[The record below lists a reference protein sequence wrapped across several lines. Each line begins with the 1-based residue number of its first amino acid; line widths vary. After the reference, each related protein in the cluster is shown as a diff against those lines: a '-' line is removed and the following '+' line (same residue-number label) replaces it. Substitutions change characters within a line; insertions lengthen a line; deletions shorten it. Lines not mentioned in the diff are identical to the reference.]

1 MNSKLSLN
9 ITNEVS
15 QLSKVIVGQAN
26 NFKKP
31 NISDLYDPTS
41 IVHLKNNT
49 YPKKKDLIKEL
60 NFYKNALRENNVEVI
75 ELDSVKDCNQIF
87 ARDIGFVIDDF
98 FFISNILPH
107 RKNEIKGLESIINMI
122 DKEKII
128 RLKEDI
134 HVEGGDII
142 VGKDKL
148 YIGYYD
154 EADYEQ
160 QITARTNF
168 NAIIFFKNF
177 FTKKDIVP
185 LKLKKS
191 SIDPEKNALHLDCCF
206 QPVGNK
212 YAVICKDGF
221 YNCSDYNLLVKDY
234 GVENVLN
241 ITSKEMSE
249 MHCNFFS
256 ISEKIVISD
265 FKFKKLNSWL
275 EERKIKVVKVK
286 LNEVGKQGGL
296 FRCSTLPLIRLR

>member
-1 MNSKLSLN
+1 MNSKLLLN
-9 ITNEVS
+9 ITDEVS

-26 NFKKP
+26 NFIKP

-41 IVHLKNNT
+41 KFHLKNNT
-49 YPKKKDLIKEL
+49 YPKKKDLIREL
-60 NFYKNALRENNVEVI
+60 DFYKKALIENNIEVI
-75 ELDSVKDCNQIF
+75 ELDSVKGCNQIF

-107 RKNEIKGLESIINMI
+107 RQNEINGLKSILNMI
-122 DKEKII
+122 EKEKII
-128 RLKEDI
+128 RLNDDI

-142 VGKDKL
+142 VAKDKL

-154 EADYEQ
+154 EADYKH

-168 NAIIFFKNF
+168 NAIVFFKNF
-177 FTKKDIVP
+177 FPKKDIIP

-191 SIDPEKNALHLDCCF
+191 SIDPENNALHLDCCF

-221 YNCSDYNLLVKDY
+221 YNSIEYNLLVKEY
-234 GVENVLN
+234 GLDNVLN
-241 ITSKEMSE
+241 INSREMRQ
-249 MHCNFFS
+249 MFCNFFS
-256 ISEKIVISD
+256 ISKKIVFSD
-265 FKFKKLNSWL
+265 NKFIKLNSWL
-275 EERKIKVVKVK
+275 EERNIKVVKVK

-296 FRCSTLPLIRLR
+296 FRCSTLPLIRL

>member
-9 ITNEVS
+9 IVDEVS

-26 NFKKP
+26 NFIKP
-31 NISDLYDPTS
+31 DISDLYDPTS
-41 IVHLKNNT
+41 KFHLYNNT
-49 YPKKKDLIKEL
+49 YPKKKDLIEEL
-60 NFYKNALRENNVEVI
+60 DSYKKALRENNVDVI

-107 RKNEIKGLESIINMI
+107 RQNEIKGLKSIINMI

-128 RLKEDI
+128 RLEEDI

-154 EADYEQ
+154 ESDYEQ

-168 NAIIFFKNF
+168 NAIVFFKSF
-177 FTKKDIVP
+177 FPKKDIVP

-221 YNCSDYNLLVKDY
+221 YNSSDYNSLVKEY
-234 GVENVLN
+234 GVDNVLN
-241 ITSKEMSE
+241 ITSKEMSG
-249 MHCNFFS
+249 MLCNFFS

-265 FKFKKLNSWL
+265 YKFNKLNTWL
-275 EERKIKVVKVK
+275 EERNIKVVKVK

-296 FRCSTLPLIRLR
+296 FRCSTLPLIRL